1 MTRDE
6 LRRLVKKSHSTTL
19 VANRF
24 RRALG
29 IAEIWAQA
37 ARGGHSGSEGKAKA
51 KYVNRRR
58 YKHSRDC
65 MKQKHGVN
73 L

>member
-6 LRRLVKKSHSTTL
+6 LKRIVRKSHSTTL

-29 IAEIWAQA
+29 IPEIWAQA
-37 ARGGHSGSEGKAKA
+37 AHRGHSGAGKAKA

-65 MKQKHGVN
+65 MKQKHGVK

>member
-29 IAEIWAQA
+29 LREIWRDAA
-37 ARGGHSGSEGKAKA
+37 ARGHLGRGGKAKA

-65 MKQKHGVN
+65 MKQRHGVN

>member
-6 LRRLVKKSHSTTL
+6 LKRLVRKSRSTTL

-29 IAEIWAQA
+29 LQEVWAQA
-37 ARGGHSGSEGKAKA
+37 ARGGHSGAGKAKT

-65 MKQKHGVN
+65 MKQKYGVN

>member
-6 LRRLVKKSHSTTL
+6 LKRIVRKSHSTTL

-37 ARGGHSGSEGKAKA
+37 ARGGHSGAGKAKS

-65 MKQKHGVN
+65 MKQRHGVK

>member
-6 LRRLVKKSHSTTL
+6 LKRLVRKSNSTTL
-19 VANRF
+19 VANRL

-29 IAEIWAQA
+29 LREIWAQA
-37 ARGGHSGSEGKAKA
+37 TSRGRSGAGKSKSR
-51 KYVNRRR
+51 YVKRQR
-58 YKHSRDC
+58 YQHAERL
-65 MKQKHGVN
+65 MKQRHGVK